1 MTDYNTLAPGSRVW
15 IFQADHELSPAEN
28 KVISDELLQFI
39 ENWLSHGSLLKS
51 HYKLLHNRFI
61 VFFADEEG
69 DNMCGRAIDASV
81 RFVKELEKKYSVSF
95 LDRSRVA
102 YIKDGKVEACTLDE
116 LGQRIEDGIITP
128 DTEVFNNLVATKEE
142 FDNSWTVP
150 LSKSWHRSFIMQNQ

>member
-15 IFQADHELSPAEN
+15 IFQADREFTADEN
-28 KVISDELLQFI
+28 QAISNELLQFI
-39 ENWLSHGSLLKS
+39 DNWLSHGSLLKA

-61 VFFADEEG
+61 VFIADEEG

-81 RFVKELEKKYSVSF
+81 RFVKELEKKYGVLL

-116 LGQRIEDGIITP
+116 LGQRIEDGEINP
-128 DTEVFNNLVATKEE
+128 DTEVFNNLVSTKEE
-142 FDNSWTVP
+142 FDKSWTVP
-150 LSKSWHRSFIMQNQ
+150 LVKSWHRSYVMQNQ